1 MPYRTFAPLLVSLFV
16 FLSITGISV
25 AGDLTTL
32 EDWKPDFDPSKAEY
46 TYILSNVDHPSIAGI
61 GVGYKIRDRVWKETD
76 GRLYVD
82 FRPLAQLGGE
92 KDVVRKLKMGAVQG
106 MLCSSVAAAS
116 VAPKLGIVNLPFVL
130 DTTEKLEKFRNTPEL
145 FEPFSNAAM
154 RQGIKVVD
162 FTGYGSYGWA
172 TTTPVR
178 TLEDAHKVNFRIAQA
193 PVNTD
198 IYKAWNLK
206 FTVMPWPDVPQ
217 ALQTGVIDGLD
228 HTPMVCSIT
237 KKFDVAKYFTRVNYT
252 QGLYIHMVNR
262 RWLENLPQDLRDTLL
277 SVIKEESTK
286 ARINTDIQQQAQIE
300 AARKQGVE
308 FFDLSSTDRETLNKM
323 AAPVIEKWG
332 ERIGDEYLERVRTS
346 VAATPE

>member
-1 MPYRTFAPLLVSLFV
+1 MSYRRTIPLLIGLITFFTFTGSSL
-16 FLSITGISV
+16 

-32 EDWKPDFDPSKAEY
+32 EDWRPAFDPSGAEY
-46 TYILSNVDHPSIAGI
+46 TYILSNVDHPAIAGI
-61 GVGYKIRDRVWKETD
+61 GVGYKIRDRVWELSN

-106 MLCSSVAAAS
+106 MLCSSVAAAN

-130 DTTEKLEKFRNTPEL
+130 DTTEKLEKFRNTPDL

-154 RQGIKVVD
+154 GQGIKVVD

-178 TLEDAHKVNFRIAQA
+178 TLEDAHEVNFRIAQA

-252 QGLYIHMVNR
+252 QGLYIHMINR
-262 RWLENLPQDLRDTLL
+262 RWLEQLPEELRDILL
-277 SVIKEESTK
+277 AVIKEESAK
-286 ARINTDIQQQAQIE
+286 ARVRTNIQQQDQIE
-300 AARKQGVE
+300 AARNQGVE
-308 FFDLSSTDRETLNKM
+308 FFDLNTTDRETLKKM
-323 AAPVIEKWG
+323 AASVVEKWG
-332 ERIGDEYLERVRTS
+332 KRIGPEYLELVRSS
-346 VAATPE
+346 VANKAK